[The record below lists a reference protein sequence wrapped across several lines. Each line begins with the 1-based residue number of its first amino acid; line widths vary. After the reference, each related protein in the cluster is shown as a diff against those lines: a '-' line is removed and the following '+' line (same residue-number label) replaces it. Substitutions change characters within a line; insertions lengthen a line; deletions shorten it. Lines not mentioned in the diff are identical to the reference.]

1 MEKLLL
7 IGINTRSMIESGL
20 KLNYTIYST
29 SYFSTS
35 DVASIKN
42 QKIILDESITQDCG
56 VFEDNFSS
64 ENILKVSKDY
74 LDEVDYIIPV
84 SGISPNDFEKKHQK
98 KILGNKDISKVS
110 DKYNFYKEIKDEF
123 LTPKTFYVNDV
134 DEAIEIQKNNP
145 EIQYIAKPVNGSGG
159 YNTNLLNNSS
169 EFQLND
175 GEKLIVQEYIEGINL
190 SSSVLASK
198 NEAKTIINSRL
209 LTQHDFEKN
218 NQFKYVGNILP
229 LTEKSILAQINN
241 IEAINKKMEETSEK
255 LIKKFNLIGSNG
267 VDYILNKNGLYAIEI
282 NPRIQGTF
290 ECVQQALNINMLEA
304 HIKACQNEIIATDK
318 PKYYSYKKIVYS
330 PETMKYEKIDLDNLY
345 DMPHIGSVTQKE
357 EPLLTI
363 IDKDKD
369 FDKLYKKVELASQI
383 VNKLAKKSQV
393 SVK

>member
-20 KLNYTIYST
+20 KLDYAIYST

-35 DVASIKN
+35 DVALIKN

-134 DEAIEIQKNNP
+134 DEAIKIQKNNP
-145 EIQYIAKPVNGSGG
+145 EIKYIAKPLNGSGG

-190 SSSVLASK
+190 SSSVLSNK

-229 LTEKSILAQINN
+229 LTEKSILSQVKD
-241 IEAINKKMEETSEK
+241 IEVINKEMAATSEK

-267 VDYILNKNGLYAIEI
+267 VDYILNKNGLYVLEI

-304 HIKACQNEIIATDK
+304 HIKACQNEIIDIDK
-318 PKYYSYKKIVYS
+318 PKYYSYKKIIYS
-330 PETMKYEKIDLDNLY
+330 PETMKYEKIDLYNLY

-383 VNKLAKKSQV
+383 VNKVAKKSQV